1 MPMLEGTKVTKY
13 FGGLPALKDVDFS
26 LEKGEILGLIGPNG
40 AGKTTLFNVIS
51 GFYSP
56 TSGTV
61 RFEDRAIIKL
71 KPHQICRLGIGRTFQ
86 IVNPFLNLTVLENV
100 AMGVLFGRNEK
111 ASVEEARDIALR
123 HLEFVNL
130 QSRKDDQAKNLNIIE
145 RKQLEI
151 ARALGTEPKLILLDE
166 PLCGLN
172 PTEIKGA
179 CSLVTKIREELNITV
194 FWIEHVM
201 KAIMGTAE
209 RIVVLDSGEK
219 IAEGPPLEI
228 SRNKRVIQAYLGDE
242 KA

>member
-1 MPMLEGTKVTKY
+1 MSMLEGAKVTKY
-13 FGGLPALKDVDFS
+13 FGGLPALKDVNFLVD
-26 LEKGEILGLIGPNG
+26 KGEIVGLIGPNG

-51 GFYSP
+51 GFCSP

-61 RFEDRAIIKL
+61 RFEGRVITNL

-100 AMGVLFGRNEK
+100 AIGVLFGSNEK
-111 ASVEEARDIALR
+111 VSMKDAREIALKY
-123 HLEFVNL
+123 LEFVNL

-145 RKQLEI
+145 RKRLEI

-179 CSLVTKIREELNITV
+179 CSLVTRIRDELNITV

-209 RIVVLDSGEK
+209 RIMVLDSGEK
-219 IAEGPPLEI
+219 IAEGPPLNI
-228 SRNKRVIQAYLGDE
+228 SRDKRVVQAYLGEE